1 MNAQMQKSVNNSKF
15 LVLSKK
21 TIEHFLFYLSVFFL
35 GMGFHAVYVFLLFLF
50 IMMKPKYL
58 MKPSF
63 KVSFSILFVLIS
75 VFLIPQYL
83 IGYNQITVD
92 HPLISMFSVMFSVVV
107 YGFILQQMSPGVIKN
122 SIFILILGIGAEAL
136 ITIVFS
142 YSSNPLLYGY
152 GLLYNPISN
161 REVNSPGAALKIACL
176 SALLI
181 WELFQDRAF
190 YRKVFILLVISL
202 LVIASLWLAS
212 RAYFVIIFISLLMS
226 VALNVKLRSLF
237 SILFLG
243 LLGVACFYSLL
254 QYFEVSTF
262 SRVNRLDGS
271 LESPRFLLWKDGL
284 SKLLSHPLGGF
295 SVDQT
300 IDPVRWFHNI
310 FLDAGRLAGWIPVIS
325 LISFSFYSF
334 MLFLQKRNQ
343 FYFFAGYMFVV
354 VFMLMQQDVVVE
366 AMIRFLVLIYF
377 CAILLGTSFN
387 TNNKEIFN

>member
-1 MNAQMQKSVNNSKF
+1 MNAQMQKSVNNYKL

-75 VFLIPQYL
+75 LFLIPQYL

-92 HPLISMFSVMFSVVV
+92 HPLISMFAVMFSVVV
-107 YGFILQQMSPGVIKN
+107 YGLILQQMSPGIIKN

-136 ITIVFS
+136 IIIVYS
-142 YSSNPLLYGY
+142 YSSNPLFYGY
-152 GLLYNPISN
+152 GLLYNPILN
-161 REVNSPGAALKIACL
+161 REVNSPGVALKIACL

-181 WELFQDRAF
+181 WELFQDRAL
-190 YRKVFILLVISL
+190 YRKVFILLVVSL

-212 RAYFVIIFISLLMS
+212 RAYFVIIFVSLSLS
-226 VALNVKLRSLF
+226 FILNVKLKSLF
-237 SILFLG
+237 SILLLG
-243 LLGVACFYSLL
+243 LVGVISFYLL
-254 QYFEVSTF
+254 FQYFEVGAF

-271 LESPRFLLWKDGL
+271 LESARFLLWKDGL

-343 FYFFAGYMFVV
+343 FYLFAGYMFVI
-354 VFMLMQQDVVVE
+354 VFMLMQQDVIVE
-366 AMIRFLVLIYF
+366 TMIRFLVLIYF
-377 CAILLGTSFN
+377 CAILLGTGFN
-387 TNNKEIFN
+387 TNDKEAFN